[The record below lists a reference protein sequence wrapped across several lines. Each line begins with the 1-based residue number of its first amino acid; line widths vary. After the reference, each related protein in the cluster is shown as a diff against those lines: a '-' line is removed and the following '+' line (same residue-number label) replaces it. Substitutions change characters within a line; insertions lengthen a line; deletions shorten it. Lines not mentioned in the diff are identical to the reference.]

1 MDWNSS
7 GDAISCAGH
16 TLGKELRNLT
26 SLIREL
32 LDRLVACR
40 QLTNDEQEV
49 IGDEVMAEARAL
61 PREGLLEA
69 LDKAIGSSRLRRQ
82 EAVFLLSELTD
93 VTEVV
98 DRIGEWVRDSDPGI
112 RSWLKQA
119 VEHKRLTQY
128 APFLN
133 GIIEND
139 PDQFCRDAAIHA
151 AGTLKAEENL
161 PTLLRLPERREPDLT
176 WRLAWALK
184 DYATEDCRP
193 YLTKWFKNDEAKS
206 TRVIAAWGLGK
217 LGDKNAIAFLSRML
231 NPDRRGPTFS
241 EPGQSIRAAQA
252 LSDISGWPFEW
263 NKSYVAKTVA
273 RVRSEL
279 NRLKSDRS

>member
-1 MDWNSS
+1 M
-7 GDAISCAGH
+7 
-16 TLGKELRNLT
+16 GKEVQNLT

-40 QLTNDEQEV
+40 QLANDEQEV

-61 PREGLLEA
+61 PREGILEA
-69 LDKAIGSSRLRRQ
+69 LDKAIGSSRVRRQ
-82 EAVFLLSELTD
+82 EAVFILSELTD
-93 VTEVV
+93 VPEVV
-98 DRIGEWVRDSDPGI
+98 DRIGEWIRDPDPRI
-112 RSWLKQA
+112 RSWLIQA
-119 VEHKRLTQY
+119 VTHNRLKQY

-161 PTLLRLPERREPDLT
+161 PTLLRLAERGEPDLT

-184 DYATEDCRP
+184 DYATADCRP
-193 YLTKWFKNDEAKS
+193 YLTTWFKSDESKS

-217 LGDKNAIAFLSRML
+217 LGDKNAIAYLSRML
-231 NPDRRGPTFS
+231 DDPDRRGPTFS

-252 LSDISGWPFEW
+252 LCDIYGWPFEW

-279 NRLKSDRS
+279 E